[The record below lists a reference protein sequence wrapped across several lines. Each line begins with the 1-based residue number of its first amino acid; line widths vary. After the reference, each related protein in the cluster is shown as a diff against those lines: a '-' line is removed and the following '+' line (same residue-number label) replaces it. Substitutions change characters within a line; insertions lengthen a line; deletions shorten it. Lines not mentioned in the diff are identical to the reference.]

1 MWSACGLPKPVPRS
15 TKTTIM
21 TVHENPIMQAA
32 PSQRRIISIIE
43 AISCC
48 LTPRKYFSL
57 SESDGGL
64 ISPSNRVHGPRNCS
78 QEGIRTAS
86 RFAIQVDRDGR

>member
-1 MWSACGLPKPVPRS
+1 MWIACGLPKPMPRS

-21 TVHENPIMQAA
+21 TVHVNPIMQAA

-43 AISCC
+43 ASNQLLFHSRNYC
-48 LTPRKYFSL
+48 SL

-78 QEGIRTAS
+78 QEGSRTA
-86 RFAIQVDRDGR
+86 